1 MINDTHQNLKAV
13 AFETHLQN
21 KNRNI
26 KNTLVYDWRSIF
38 CNHYGNLFM
47 NFKNQKLKLQRH
59 VISVVLVLLSSS
71 VWSAANI
78 EHWQTAKGS
87 RVYFVPIDSLP
98 MVDIQ
103 VIFDAGSARDGTQF
117 GLSALTTGML
127 DTGAGDLNAED
138 IAQRFENVG
147 ANFGAT
153 SSIDNASVTLRTLTD
168 KPLFDKAIDT
178 MQVILSKPRFAE
190 SDFQR
195 EKNRTLAALKQRE
208 ESPGELANMTFY
220 NIVYG
225 QHPYAHPNLGVLN
238 TVEKFTTDDLRHFYQ
253 TYFTSSNAIV
263 VIVGNL
269 SKAQAEETANNL
281 VSELPQGQ
289 KPAPLPDVPALTK
302 ATTQHLEFP
311 STQTHVLVGATGT
324 YRKDPDYFPLY
335 VGNHI
340 LGGGSLVSKL
350 FDEVREKRGLAYTAS
365 SAFMPL
371 LKEGVFV
378 ASLQTRNDQT
388 TQALA
393 VLNQT
398 LTNFVKNGVTET
410 ELTAAKNN
418 IVGGFAMRFDTN
430 KELANYVA
438 MIGFYQM
445 PLDYLD
451 TFKQKIQN
459 VTKEQIADAFKRRV
473 NLANLQTVTVGK
485 K

>member
-1 MINDTHQNLKAV
+1 MGHFLSKKSV
-13 AFETHLQN
+13 L
-21 KNRNI
+21 R
-26 KNTLVYDWRSIF
+26 WRFVSI
-38 CNHYGNLFM
+38 
-47 NFKNQKLKLQRH
+47 
-59 VISVVLVLLSSS
+59 VLITFSSS
-71 VWSAANI
+71 AFSAANI
-78 EHWQTAKGS
+78 EQWQTEKGT
-87 RVYFVPIDSLP
+87 RVYFVPTDSLP
-98 MVDIQ
+98 MADIQ
-103 VIFDAGSARDGTQF
+103 VIFDAGSARDGKQF

-127 DTGAGDLNAED
+127 DTGAGDWNAED

-147 ANFGAT
+147 ANFGAA
-153 SSIDNASVTLRTLTD
+153 SSIDMANITLRTLTE
-168 KPLFDKAIDT
+168 KPLFDKAIET
-178 MQVILSKPRFAE
+178 MRVILSKPRFAE
-190 SDFQR
+190 TDFQR

-208 ESPGELANMTFY
+208 ESPAELASMTFY
-220 NIVYG
+220 SAVYG
-225 QHPYAHPNLGVLN
+225 EHPYAHPNLGVLN
-238 TVEKFTTDDLRHFYQ
+238 TVEQFTTNDTKNFYK
-253 TYFTSSNAIV
+253 TYFTASNAIV

-269 SKAQAEETANNL
+269 SKAQAEQTANLL
-281 VSELPQGQ
+281 VSDLPQGS

-302 ATTQHLEFP
+302 ATTQHIEFP
-311 STQTHVLVGATGT
+311 STQTHVLVGLTGT
-324 YRKDPDYFPLY
+324 YRKDPDYFTLY

-350 FDEVREKRGLAYTAS
+350 FDEVREKRGLAYSAS

-398 LTNFVKNGVTET
+398 LADFVKNGVTET

-418 IVGGFAMRFDTN
+418 IVGGFAMKFDTN
-430 KELANYVA
+430 KELANYVS

-451 TFKQKIQN
+451 TFQQNIQN
-459 VTKEQIADAFKRRV
+459 VTAAQIADAFKRRV
-473 NLANLQTVTVGK
+473 DLTHLQTVTVGK

>member
-1 MINDTHQNLKAV
+1 M
-13 AFETHLQN
+13 
-21 KNRNI
+21 
-26 KNTLVYDWRSIF
+26 
-38 CNHYGNLFM
+38 
-47 NFKNQKLKLQRH
+47 KLKQCVGIIL
-59 VISVVLVLLSSS
+59 VVFSSS
-71 VWSAANI
+71 TFAAATI

-87 RVYFVPIDSLP
+87 RVYFVPTDSLP

-103 VIFDAGSARDGTQF
+103 VLFDAGSARDGSQF

-127 DTGAGDLNAED
+127 DTGAGDWNAED
-138 IAQRFENVG
+138 IAQRFESVG
-147 ANFGAT
+147 ANFGAA
-153 SSIDNASVTLRTLTD
+153 SSIDTASVTLRTLTD
-168 KPLFDKAIDT
+168 KPLFDKAIET
-178 MQVILSKPRFAE
+178 MRVILSKPRFAE
-190 SDFQR
+190 TDFQR

-208 ESPGELANMTFY
+208 ESPGELASMMFY
-220 NIVYG
+220 SVVYG
-225 QHPYAHPNLGVLN
+225 DHPYAHPNLGVLN
-238 TVEKFTTDDLRHFYQ
+238 TVEKFTADDSRHFYQ
-253 TYFTSSNAIV
+253 TYFTASNAIV

-269 SKAQAEETANNL
+269 SKAQAEQTANLL
-281 VSELPQGQ
+281 VSDLPQGS
-289 KPAPLPDVPALTK
+289 KPAPLPDVPTLTK

-311 STQTHVLVGATGT
+311 STQTHVLVGETGT

-350 FDEVREKRGLAYTAS
+350 FDEVREKRGLAYSAS
-365 SAFMPL
+365 SGFMPL

-398 LTNFVKNGVTET
+398 LADFVKNGVTET

-418 IVGGFAMRFDTN
+418 IVGGFPMKFDTN
-430 KELANYVA
+430 KELVNYVS

-451 TFKQKIQN
+451 SFQQNIQN
-459 VTKEQIADAFKRRV
+459 VTTTQIGETFKRRV
-473 NLANLQTVTVGK
+473 DLTHLQTVTVGK